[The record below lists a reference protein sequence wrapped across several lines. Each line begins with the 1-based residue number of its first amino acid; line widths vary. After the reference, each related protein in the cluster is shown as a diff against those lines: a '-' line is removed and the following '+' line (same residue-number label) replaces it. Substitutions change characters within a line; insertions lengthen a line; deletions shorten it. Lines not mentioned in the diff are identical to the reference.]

1 MKKGL
6 IVLSVIVV
14 LIVVL
19 VFVRLNA
26 RNSEKS
32 VKEELPPSVEVA
44 SVKLMDY
51 IEHYTGF
58 GTVLAEDQV
67 PVLPKAPGKLIRF
80 LVSEGQYVYE
90 GQTVAL
96 VDRDIPGLEF
106 KSLKVDAPASGIIAQ
121 TMVDPGG
128 AVSPSQPMA
137 MLISSRRVKMLLTVS
152 EKDIGRLKVG
162 QNAIVS
168 LDAFPG
174 EDISGRIKKI
184 SPTAN
189 PLSHTFEVEVSI
201 DNKDGSVK
209 NGMFGKTVIRTSE
222 PKKMLFIPVDALVK
236 RSVEGVEKYSVFVVE
251 NGTAKEKN
259 IEIGIT
265 DFNRA
270 QVLSGLSEGESV
282 VVKGLTTI
290 KSGIN
295 VKVVGEMKWGE

>member
-67 PVLPKAPGKLIRF
+67 PVLPKASGKLIRF
-80 LVSEGQYVYE
+80 TASEGQYVYE
-90 GQTVAL
+90 GQIIAL

-106 KSLKVDAPASGIIAQ
+106 KSLKVDAPASGIISQ

-152 EKDIGRLKVG
+152 EKDFGKLKVG